1 MSFTTILQGL
11 KSAKVK
17 FVVIGGIAAA
27 AHGSRR
33 VTDDVDICYEAALP
47 NLNRL
52 SVLLAGWEAYPRGIE
67 RGLPFFMDEQQF
79 RVTPIMTLVTTE
91 GFFDVLDT
99 VKGVGDY
106 EKCRARSIAISA
118 FGIRFRVLDLPALI
132 DAKRAA
138 GRPRDLDQIP
148 ELEALLALE
157 TEQFRPK

>member
-11 KSAKVK
+11 NTARVK

-33 VTDDVDICYEAALP
+33 VTDDVDICYDVSLP
-47 NLNRL
+47 NLKRL

-67 RGLPFFMDEQQF
+67 RGLPFFMDGRQF
-79 RVTPIMTLVTTE
+79 RVTPTMTLVTTE

-106 EKCRARSIAISA
+106 EKCRERSIAISA
-118 FGIRFRVLDLPALI
+118 FGVRFRILDLPSLI

-148 ELEALLALE
+148 ELEALLALGSE
-157 TEQFRPK
+157 